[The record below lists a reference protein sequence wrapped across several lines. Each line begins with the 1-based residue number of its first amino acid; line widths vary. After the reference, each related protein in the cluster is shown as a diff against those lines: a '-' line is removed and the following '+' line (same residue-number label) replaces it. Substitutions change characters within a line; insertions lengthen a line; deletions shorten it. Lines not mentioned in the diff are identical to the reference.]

1 MEYSNFF
8 VTAMGI
14 GTVFFALIS
23 LVILTKIMSAIMGKQ
38 AAPAPVAVPPV
49 SSAPAAAPVAK
60 DPAMMAAISAAL
72 AEELGTDIAALRI
85 HSIKRI

>member
-14 GTVFFALIS
+14 GTVFFALS
-23 LVILTKIMSAIMGKQ
+23 CLVILTKIMSAVIGKQ
-38 AAPAPVAVPPV
+38 TAPAPVAVPPAA
-49 SSAPAAAPVAK
+49 APAAAPVAK

-72 AEELGTDIAALRI
+72 AEELGTDITALRI